1 MNNEVPTQQSK
12 KSLVPI
18 LYVVGAVVVVLAL
31 AAALIWGVI
40 WAARNFPVEIA
51 TVRDIFI
58 IALALSSCLFA
69 ITLML
74 LLIMIVRLVNML
86 EFEIKPIL
94 EQTNE
99 TVRTVRGTTAFVS
112 RNVVRPVAKA
122 GGYLAGLRR
131 GLKVLIG
138 NPRDNLPD

>member
-1 MNNEVPTQQSK
+1 MNDEAPSQQSQ
-12 KSLVPI
+12 KSLIPT
-18 LYVVGAVVVVLAL
+18 LYVVGAVVVVLVL
-31 AAALIWGVI
+31 AALLIWGVV
-40 WAARNFPVEIA
+40 WGAQRYPVEIA

-58 IALALSSCLFA
+58 IALALSSCLFT

-74 LLIMIVRLVNML
+74 LLIMVVRLVNML

-122 GGYLAGLRR
+122 GGFLAGVRR
-131 GLKVLIG
+131 GLKVLVG
-138 NPRDNLPD
+138 NPRDNLPE

>member
-1 MNNEVPTQQSK
+1 MNNEVPTQQSQ
-12 KSLVPI
+12 KSLIPT
-18 LYVVGAVVVVLAL
+18 LYVVGAIVVILVLAAVL
-31 AAALIWGVI
+31 VWAVI
-40 WAARNFPVEIA
+40 WAAQRYPVEIA

-58 IALALSSCLFA
+58 IGLALSSCLFT

-74 LLIMIVRLVNML
+74 LLIMVVRLVNML

-94 EQTNE
+94 EQTNA

-112 RNVVRPVAKA
+112 KNVVRPVARA
-122 GGYLAGLRR
+122 GGYLAGLRQGIR
-131 GLKVLIG
+131 VLIG

>member
-1 MNNEVPTQQSK
+1 MNDEAPSQQSQ
-12 KSLVPI
+12 KSLIPT
-18 LYVVGAVVVVLAL
+18 LYVVGAVVIVLVLAAL
-31 AAALIWGVI
+31 LIWAIVWG
-40 WAARNFPVEIA
+40 AQRYPVEIA

-58 IALALSSCLFA
+58 IALALSSCLFT

-74 LLIMIVRLVNML
+74 LLIMVVRLVNML

-122 GGYLAGLRR
+122 GGFLAGVRR
-131 GLKVLIG
+131 GLKVLVG